1 MQKLEMN
8 GRQIEVPNGATVM
21 DAANA
26 LGIEIPHFCY
36 HKKLSIAANCRMCL
50 VQVEKAPKPL
60 PACAT
65 PATEGMKVFT
75 ESEYARTAQNAVM
88 EFPSSII
95 RSTAR
100 SATRA
105 ANAAARLAVGYGKSA
120 SRYHKDKRVVF
131 HKNVGPLISM
141 EEMSRCIHCTR
152 CVRFGQ
158 RRRRWNSA

>member
-1 MQKLEMN
+1 MPKLEIN

-88 EFPSSII
+88 EFLLITPS
-95 RSTAR
+95 
-100 SATRA
+100 
-105 ANAAARLAVGYGKSA
+105 ARLSDLRPGRRMPAAGPRGGLWQGRLALPGGQARGVPQEHRPADLDGRDEPLQPLPPAACASA
-120 SRYHKDKRVVF
+120 
-131 HKNVGPLISM
+131 
-141 EEMSRCIHCTR
+141 
-152 CVRFGQ
+152 
-158 RRRRWNSA
+158 RRSPA